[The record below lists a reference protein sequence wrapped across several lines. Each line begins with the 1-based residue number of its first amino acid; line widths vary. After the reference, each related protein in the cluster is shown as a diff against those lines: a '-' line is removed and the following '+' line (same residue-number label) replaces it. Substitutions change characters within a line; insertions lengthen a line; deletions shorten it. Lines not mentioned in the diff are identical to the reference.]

1 MAKYEVN
8 LRYTN
13 CISGFVFPQNRKEM
27 IMKSFLTAI
36 FVCLELPIEIILL
49 YITSMERSQH
59 SKMLVF
65 FFEVMESIWT
75 ITDS

>member
-1 MAKYEVN
+1 
-8 LRYTN
+8 
-13 CISGFVFPQNRKEM
+13 
-27 IMKSFLTAI
+27 MKSFLTAI

-65 FFEVMESIWT
+65 FFEVMELIWT